1 MQKIFLLV
9 TGLFVFFAMTGA
21 AFAQS
26 DDRDNPTPL
35 SSNEIKGNVEANKD
49 EHFYSFTA
57 GPGELTITA
66 DIVGAKDSGTLSLAF
81 ELLDKN
87 GANALLCCEGV
98 QGDFGGTGRE
108 VKSVK
113 LTKRQT
119 VIFHTT
125 SNEGNSRGTFRFR
138 FSGAAVSGGSVKSSD
153 DDKINGNN
161 RGGSNRLGNRISV
174 PASGTLRIRMNDGST
189 KEIDLSLVKEI
200 SVQP

>member
-1 MQKIFLLV
+1 MKKIL
-9 TGLFVFFAMTGA
+9 LFVAGLVLFATVNPT
-21 AFAQS
+21 FAQS
-26 DDRDNPTPL
+26 SDRDHPTPL
-35 SSNEIKGNVEANKD
+35 TSNEIRGNVESNKD

-66 DIVGAKDSGTLSLAF
+66 DIAGNKDSGTLSLAF

-87 GANALLCCEGV
+87 AANALLCCEGV

-119 VIFHTT
+119 VILHTT
-125 SNEGNSRGTFRFR
+125 SNEANGSGTFRFR
-138 FSGAAVSGGSVKSSD
+138 LSGASLSGGSAQTGGNGETVENNRSVNR
-153 DDKINGNN
+153 NGNQ
-161 RGGSNRLGNRISV
+161 ITV
-174 PASGTLRIRMNDGST
+174 PAKGTLLIRMKDGST
-189 KEIDLSLVKEI
+189 KEIDLSLVREI